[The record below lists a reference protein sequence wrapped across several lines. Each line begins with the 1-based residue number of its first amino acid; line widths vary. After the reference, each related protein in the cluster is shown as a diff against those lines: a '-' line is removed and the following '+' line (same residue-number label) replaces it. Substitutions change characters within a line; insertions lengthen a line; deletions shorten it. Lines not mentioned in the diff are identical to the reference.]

1 MPGPP
6 ILQPSTLRAWRVV
19 TWVAMAGSGFQM
31 IFRTDYGDKDHVF
44 KPVSPPGLS
53 KDNQHPCQS
62 SQRLYV
68 SLLPG
73 MSMVEVATKVLIN
86 PEADIIIT

>member
-44 KPVSPPGLS
+44 KPVSPPGLTKYPKHVS
-53 KDNQHPCQS
+53 PS
-62 SQRLYV
+62 TLLGGVYV
-68 SLLPG
+68 RPLPG
-73 MSMVEVATKVLIN
+73 MSMVEVATKVLITQK
-86 PEADIIIT
+86 PTLL